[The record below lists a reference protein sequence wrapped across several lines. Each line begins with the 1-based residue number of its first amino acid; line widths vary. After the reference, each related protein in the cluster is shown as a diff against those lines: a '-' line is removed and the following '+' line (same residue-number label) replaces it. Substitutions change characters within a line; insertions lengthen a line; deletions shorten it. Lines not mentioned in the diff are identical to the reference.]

1 MIHAFCFYGSK
12 SSQER
17 KQSKQIKLIEEYH
30 VKISFSILSKNMN
43 SIKNYII
50 NFTSRKL
57 IILWMKPQDLRIKQ
71 KLVAHI
77 RTRRKNLIQDLIMLI
92 IKTTELDVAFITL
105 LDMKFLII
113 IVNDA
118 VVKQEDFAYQS
129 VNVQKLVKS
138 EN

>member
-1 MIHAFCFYGSK
+1 
-12 SSQER
+12 
-17 KQSKQIKLIEEYH
+17 
-30 VKISFSILSKNMN
+30 
-43 SIKNYII
+43 
-50 NFTSRKL
+50 
-57 IILWMKPQDLRIKQ
+57 MKPQDLRIKQ